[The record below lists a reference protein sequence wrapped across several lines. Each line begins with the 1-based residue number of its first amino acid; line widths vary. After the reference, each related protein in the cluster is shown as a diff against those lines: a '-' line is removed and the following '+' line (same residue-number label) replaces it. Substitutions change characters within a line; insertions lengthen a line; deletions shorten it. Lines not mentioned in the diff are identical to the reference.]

1 MKKGFVCLAV
11 LVFLGDI
18 LLKLRFSGNLANDIS
33 GIIGAF
39 ILSFLTLLLVK
50 GVIYVLSR
58 SSFRLKNAVCFA
70 FSVLALLFLLVIS
83 LFTLYNFSRFAA
95 PVMLSTN
102 NIFFPFLIMLA
113 ISLLLGVSGK
123 KVFFKLSLITLPIA
137 AVIIII
143 MAAFSVQFMS
153 LKYLIPYKSVDAS
166 FIEILFP
173 LYLNLTASL
182 LPLFLLQNKTITK
195 TFCASYSLTFFI
207 IGICVL
213 NVLGIFGSEFA
224 STLNYPY
231 SLAVST
237 ASMGEIFSR
246 LDGFFY
252 AICFFTV
259 LLKTGLCIYTFK
271 ETLKKLI
278 NTIKQ

>member
-1 MKKGFVCLAV
+1 MKKGFICLAV

-18 LLKLRFSGNLANDIS
+18 LLKLRFSGNLANDII
-33 GIIGAF
+33 GIVGAF
-39 ILSFLTLLLVK
+39 ILSVLTLFLIK
-50 GVIYVLSR
+50 GVMYLFKKG
-58 SSFRLKNAVCFA
+58 SFRFKNTVGFTL
-70 FSVLALLFLLVIS
+70 SVLALLFLLLIS
-83 LFTLYNFSRFAA
+83 IFTLYNFSLFAA
-95 PVMLSTN
+95 PVMLTSKS
-102 NIFFPFLIMLA
+102 IFFPFLIMLS
-113 ISLLLGVSGK
+113 ISLLLGLGSK
-123 KVFFKLSLITLPIA
+123 NVFYKLSIITLPIV

-153 LKYLIPYKSVDAS
+153 VKYLIPYKSADTS
-166 FIEILFP
+166 FIDILFP

-182 LPLFLLQNKTITK
+182 LPLFLLSGKIKAK
-195 TFCASYSLTFFI
+195 TFCASYTVAFLIVGVCAT
-207 IGICVL
+207 
-213 NVLGIFGSEFA
+213 NTLGIFGSEFA

-259 LLKTGLCIYTFK
+259 LLKTGLCIYSFK
-271 ETLKKLI
+271 VELLRLI
-278 NTIKQ
+278 RIIKP

>member
-18 LLKLRFSGNLANDIS
+18 LLKLNFSGNLANDII
-33 GIIGAF
+33 GIVGAF
-39 ILSFLTLLLVK
+39 ILSFLTLFLIK
-50 GVIYVLSR
+50 GVVYFVKKG
-58 SSFRLKNAVCFA
+58 SFGLKNAAGFI
-70 FSVLALLFLLVIS
+70 FSVLALLFLLTIGV
-83 LFTLYNFSRFAA
+83 FTLYSFSLFAS
-95 PVMLSTN
+95 PVMLSAN
-102 NIFFPFLIMLA
+102 NIFFPFIAMLL
-113 ISLLLGVSGK
+113 ISLLLGLGSK
-123 KVFFKLSLITLPIA
+123 EVFHKLSIITLPIV
-137 AVIIII
+137 AVTIII

-153 LKYLIPYKSVDAS
+153 VKYFIPYKSADAT

-173 LYLNLTASL
+173 MYLNLTASL
-182 LPLFLLQNKTITK
+182 LPLFLFQDKIK
-195 TFCASYSLTFFI
+195 AKAFCVSYIIAFLI
-207 IGICVL
+207 IGVCVT

-224 STLNYPY
+224 STLSYPY

-259 LLKTGLCIYTFK
+259 LLKTGLCIYSFK
-271 ETLKKLI
+271 VELLKLI
-278 NTIKQ
+278 HTIKP